1 VVVKCFPKKRAKTLA
16 DWLTTPESAGG
27 PGLVRGKN
35 EPTVFYHPT
44 RDLLVVVYVDDL
56 LCDSFAQEITWFYG
70 LLDKRFTCKPPQYLT
85 ETNPVDYLGCT
96 LFMTMSVIGI
106 SMQSY
111 IENMAVALNMENTKA
126 HPVPF
131 ASEIT
136 NLKPLEE
143 RRHAWF
149 RSALGMVGCLT
160 SATRCDARFAHSRI
174 SQHTA
179 KPTVGAYDALYNLQY
194 KLVRYLIGTKSWCIV
209 QDLHTDGPWQV
220 YSDADL
226 CSNGEP
232 QCKRRSQLG
241 YVVTATVSTTA
252 PSCGSPSALPCNS
265 GRVLIQLVLV
275 T

>member
-1 VVVKCFPKKRAKTLA
+1 
-16 DWLTTPESAGG
+16 
-27 PGLVRGKN
+27 
-35 EPTVFYHPT
+35 
-44 RDLLVVVYVDDL
+44 
-56 LCDSFAQEITWFYG
+56 
-70 LLDKRFTCKPPQYLT
+70 
-85 ETNPVDYLGCT
+85 
-96 LFMTMSVIGI
+96 MTKSVIGI

-111 IENMAVALNMENTKA
+111 IENMAVALNMENAKA

-149 RSALGMVGCLT
+149 RSALGMVGWLT
-160 SATRCDARFAHSRI
+160 STTRCDARFAHSRI

-179 KPTVGAYDALYNLQY
+179 KPTVGAYDALY

-241 YVVTATVSTTA
+241 YVVTVHNCPIMWQSKCSTVQFWEECS
-252 PSCGSPSALPCNS
+252 SCWF
-265 GRVLIQLVLV
+265 
-275 T
+275 